1 MENITMSSRE
11 ILQGYLNGDAEK
23 LGYYLHLLSTCK
35 KAFEV
40 ADRVVKP
47 IYLNENIAY
56 ETLSKSAFYAPIASL
71 ATDSKGK
78 QIKPKTLYYHI
89 SANQSKWKKERESK
103 AQILQESESYVNT
116 RIEHH
121 AEGGYDAYIHI
132 HDNKIPEEIEKLFQ
146 SYINLGYVSLQ
157 HKITKQ
163 FNARS
168 EASFWELRCPLL
180 LLADAL
186 CMLKEHFGEI
196 TLTYKSRFTTQENIS
211 IDEAIEII
219 EEESYDE
226 Q

>member
-1 MENITMSSRE
+1 MEKEPISSRE
-11 ILQGYLNGDAEK
+11 ILRGYLNGDAEK
-23 LGYYLHLLSTCK
+23 LGYYLHLLSTCR

-78 QIKPKTLYYHI
+78 QINPKTLYYHI

-103 AQILQESESYVNT
+103 AQFNQESESYVDT
-116 RIEHH
+116 RIERHK
-121 AEGGYDAYIHI
+121 EGGYDAYIHI

-146 SYINLGYVSLQ
+146 SYINLGYISMRQKL
-157 HKITKQ
+157 TKQ
-163 FNARS
+163 FNARVES
-168 EASFWELRCPLL
+168 VVWEIGSSFLL
-180 LLADAL
+180 LTDVLW
-186 CMLKEHFGEI
+186 MLKKHFGEI

-219 EEESYDE
+219 NEEFDE
-226 Q
+226 ER